1 MLLLYFINSM
11 AEQQL
16 STLSTFRS
24 FPRKYPLSLHI
35 NVRLCNSII
44 PPFSRHTNRVAWTRK
59 LVESGRVHAVVL
71 VNKKERRIIIIIIG
85 RRRCVL
91 CATFTSSLPS
101 FTKHSGVSSN
111 GSFYARMKTCY
122 IFSSRS
128 ELWNLKN
135 RGKKLCSRNEVDFF
149 ISLANPCRAAPA
161 DDWWL

>member
-24 FPRKYPLSLHI
+24 FPRKYSLSLHI
-35 NVRLCNSII
+35 NARLCNSII
-44 PPFSRHTNRVAWTRK
+44 PPFSRRANRVARKRK

-71 VNKKERRIIIIIIG
+71 VNKKERRIIIIIG

-111 GSFYARMKTCY
+111 GSFCAKMKTCF
-122 IFSSRS
+122 ISSSRS
-128 ELWNLKN
+128 ELWKVEKSW
-135 RGKKLCSRNEVDFF
+135 KKLYSRNEVDFF
-149 ISLANPCRAAPA
+149 ISLANPCWAAPA